1 MPSRKYVQNT
11 PMKDQIRALHEATL
25 EVMTFMNRRAADEA
39 LVREAGVSLDSAL
52 FRLLVVVE
60 RFGPIGVVD
69 LADRAGRD
77 YTTVSRQVAKLEELG
92 LVERRTGDGD
102 RRVREAVV
110 TAKGQT
116 MTDMLDA
123 ARQRLG
129 RTIFATWSARDLAE
143 LTRLMRRFA
152 GDAAAAV
159 EQTRKA

>member
-1 MPSRKYVQNT
+1 MSSRKYVQNT
-11 PMKDQIRALHEATL
+11 LMSDQIRALHDATL
-25 EVMTFMNRRAADEA
+25 EVMTFMNRRVADAA

-52 FRLLVVVE
+52 FRLLVAVE

-77 YTTVSRQVAKLEELG
+77 YTTVSRHVARLEELG
-92 LVERRTGDGD
+92 LVERRTGEGD

-110 TAKGQT
+110 TAKGKT
-116 MTDMLDA
+116 MTDALDA

-129 RTIFATWSARDLAE
+129 QTIFAKWSARDLAE

-152 GDAAAAV
+152 LDATAAV
-159 EQTRKA
+159 EGTKKA